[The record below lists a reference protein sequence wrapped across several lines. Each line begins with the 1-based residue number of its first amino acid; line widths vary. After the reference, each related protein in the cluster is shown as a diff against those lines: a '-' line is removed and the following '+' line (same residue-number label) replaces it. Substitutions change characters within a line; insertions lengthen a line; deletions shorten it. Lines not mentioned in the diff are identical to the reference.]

1 MKKSKGF
8 TLGEAVVA
16 VIILGILASIIIPQ
30 FTALPET
37 KNESLEQIKARV
49 QEERGRARAKKA
61 REERVHIKAKVK
73 ANVKPKH
80 EIILEKYFGNMAS
93 EIPEIRWM
101 EFDGNSIYI
110 GFNPIPSDVRTILGF
125 WAFGGWKRINF
136 GCHIYAYDASRY
148 SPTTDG
154 NFFAGATCRYGKTKH
169 Y

>member
-1 MKKSKGF
+1 M
-8 TLGEAVVA
+8 
-16 VIILGILASIIIPQ
+16 SIAIPQ
-30 FTALPET
+30 FTAVET
-37 KNESLEQIKARV
+37 RVEVETPKQVQIK
-49 QEERGRARAKKA
+49 
-61 REERVHIKAKVK
+61 
-73 ANVKPKH
+73 KPTQPTKPTH

-148 SPTTDG
+148 NPTTDG